1 MSDRVK
7 LEQKLMLM
15 QALTERRASDPLR
28 LWQPHAKQRQFI
40 ESVLGSECYENW
52 ALWANRAG
60 KTDVGAYCGS
70 HLARFGLPD
79 NDIRPSLGS
88 STVVWDRA
96 TSGWVV
102 ALTSRM
108 NRDVIQPK
116 YFDNGFVPAGS
127 SHRPF
132 IPDREIEKDGW
143 RVSDQVLKLKNGS
156 IIGFKAVA
164 DGRATFQGAG
174 KDWIHYDEEPDKQVY
189 IESTLRIE
197 AGRRLRIFGT
207 CTLLPPE
214 GQIGG
219 VTWVYSDIAKPILDG
234 KPSKAKIF
242 QASIY
247 DNTHLPPEEIAL
259 LESKYPEGST
269 ERRIRLD
276 GELLPGLTGSR
287 AYAAFHYG
295 VHVTEQ
301 LGLERRRPL
310 CWTLD
315 FNVSPMVSLIGQ
327 RSGRV
332 FRVVK
337 ELILEEGSVSEM
349 GQLFRN
355 TYPTHGSELW
365 VFGDSTGKWRDGQT
379 AKSDY
384 HLLLAELR
392 GYGVPIKLRV
402 GETNPRVPDRV
413 NAVNRALRDEYGEIG
428 VQIDPSCVELIA
440 DLEGVLRDPKGGIK
454 KTYNPDDSYCRRTH
468 TSDALGYWIAREQ
481 PVMASALR
489 SSDRMRD
496 TGGSHGHPTMKLPGY
511 NFGSR
516 NALSER

>member
-1 MSDRVK
+1 MPTPSRVL
-7 LEQKLMLM
+7 LEQKLQVM
-15 QALTERRASDPLR
+15 QALLERRSSDPMR
-28 LWQPHAKQRQFI
+28 LWTPHAKQLEFI

-79 NDIRPSLGS
+79 SDVRPAIGP

-108 NRDVIQPK
+108 NRDVVQPK
-116 YFDNGFVPAGS
+116 YFENGFVPAGS

-132 IPDREIEKDGW
+132 IPEREIEKDGW

-174 KDWIHYDEEPDKQVY
+174 KDWIHYDEEPEKQVY
-189 IESTLRIE
+189 TESTLRIE

-219 VTWVYSDIAKPILDG
+219 VTWVYTEIAKPILDG
-234 KPSKAKIF
+234 KPSRVRIF

-247 DNTHLPPEEIAL
+247 DNTHLPTEEIAL
-259 LESKYPEGST
+259 LEAKYPEGST

-287 AYAAFHYG
+287 AYGAFHYG
-295 VHVTEQ
+295 IHVVENM
-301 LGLERRRPL
+301 GLESRRPL
-310 CWTLD
+310 CWALD
-315 FNVSPMVSLIGQ
+315 FNVAPMVSIIGQ
-327 RSGRV
+327 RSGRI
-332 FRVVK
+332 FRVLR
-337 ELILEEGSVSEM
+337 ELILEEGSVSDM
-349 GQLFRN
+349 GKLFRS
-355 TYPTHGSELW
+355 TYPSHRAELW

-379 AKSDY
+379 AKTDY
-384 HLLLAELR
+384 ALLLGELR
-392 GYGVPIKLRV
+392 GYNVPVKLRV
-402 GETNPRVPDRV
+402 PETNPRVPDRV

-428 VQIDPSCVELIA
+428 VQIDPSCEELIA

-454 KTYNPDDSYCRRTH
+454 KTHNPDDIYARRTH
-468 TSDALGYWIAREQ
+468 TSDALGYWIAHEQ
-481 PVMASALR
+481 PVTSGSLSPHPRDKR
-489 SSDRMRD
+489 SGPSK
-496 TGGSHGHPTMKLPGY
+496 MKLPSY
-511 NFGSR
+511 AFSN
-516 NALSER
+516 